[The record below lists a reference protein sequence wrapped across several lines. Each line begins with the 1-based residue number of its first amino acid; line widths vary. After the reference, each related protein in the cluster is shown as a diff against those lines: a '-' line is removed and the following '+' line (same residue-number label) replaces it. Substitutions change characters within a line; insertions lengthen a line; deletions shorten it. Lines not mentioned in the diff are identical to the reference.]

1 MHTLREGEV
10 VTLRPGQ
17 KVRVDYLE
25 GDDWVIAPGPETLTP
40 YGGNDHEELIAVTN
54 RHDGFVMVPTRLVM
68 VRIPPQPPRDTYGFV
83 DDLLYVR
90 LGNTWRLCAAG
101 TGALDARVEVMW
113 ADIHDRWTPVV
124 PLEQIA
130 RAVETMTIGPWD
142 CAKVQEA
149 AAARIRALGHRE

>member
-68 VRIPPQPPRDTYGFV
+68 VRAYRRSRRGTPTALSTTCCTSGSAT
-83 DDLLYVR
+83 
-90 LGNTWRLCAAG
+90 LGAS
-101 TGALDARVEVMW
+101 AR
-113 ADIHDRWTPVV
+113 PV
-124 PLEQIA
+124 PAPSMPEL
-130 RAVETMTIGPWD
+130 
-142 CAKVQEA
+142 K
-149 AAARIRALGHRE
+149 